1 VLRRAPGGSP
11 LPGGED
17 LGEGGRYTN
26 FQWDGRSLSM
36 NRVRKLLIINETF
49 RTWFMVPM
57 CIQFWMSKLPM
68 TPGRNIQHSTSDLEG
83 PLSVE
88 CWELNGECFL
98 RFRGSMR
105 EFFGEF
111 FSLGEK
117 AAKRRCLKVHCASV
131 CSSVLVAPA
140 GG

>member
-1 VLRRAPGGSP
+1 MLNVSSRGHGEFRHPKLDAHGDHEPRSESFIENQQLENLVHGEIGRPTESLYHARPPQKPKMVSGKNEARPHPGLLPQEKESLFPRLVNLSALGLR
-11 LPGGED
+11 
-17 LGEGGRYTN
+17 
-26 FQWDGRSLSM
+26 
-36 NRVRKLLIINETF
+36 
-49 RTWFMVPM
+49 WFM
-57 CIQFWMSKLPM
+57 
-68 TPGRNIQHSTSDLEG
+68 
-83 PLSVE
+83 
-88 CWELNGECFL
+88 
-98 RFRGSMR
+98 GSMR